1 MRFTL
6 FASICIVI
14 FIFLQLVSGTGT
26 STGKVEI
33 KFLRVPK
40 IKGLQ
45 CDQTLKLMP
54 ESSYHVYYYNFLV
67 YFNYS
72 TIRIL
77 TIRPAVAYKLDTNW
91 LSICLV
97 YHKAPSDKFQC
108 KRRFQ

>member
-14 FIFLQLVSGTGT
+14 FIFLQLVSGADRDDNGE
-26 STGKVEI
+26 GRKLHLEI

-54 ESSYHVYYYNFLV
+54 ESS
-67 YFNYS
+67 
-72 TIRIL
+72 
-77 TIRPAVAYKLDTNW
+77 
-91 LSICLV
+91 
-97 YHKAPSDKFQC
+97 
-108 KRRFQ
+108 